1 MKRTAMDTLYKYL
14 KPDLIGACLP
24 AAGDGSLRATQPAA
38 LNDPFE
44 CFMAPGNA
52 EVFGAG
58 NQVIADMLSGLN
70 GTTPVKPDSVE
81 KARCKSGSL
90 FLRDLLV
97 EQLSQRYGIVSFAS
111 DPLHPVMWA
120 HYGNYGTGFVIGY
133 DRAIITGLCD
143 RTDPLREIHYDSRV
157 LPLVTLDV
165 LNEKN
170 VDNLLSKKSDVWEYE
185 KEWRLVVELKHT
197 IGTGNV
203 DQLGYPINLLRVP
216 NEAVAEVY
224 YTERTPAEAVLTI
237 SDRLSNSNNRYG
249 TTNPIKLVTTAGSR
263 YNPEQ

>member
-133 DRAIITGLCD
+133 DRAIITSLCD

-170 VDNLLSKKSDVWEYE
+170 VDNLLSKEERRVGIRERVASRCRTENIPSERATLTNWGIQSTCSECPTKPWRRCTTP
-185 KEWRLVVELKHT
+185 KELPQR
-197 IGTGNV
+197 
-203 DQLGYPINLLRVP
+203 R
-216 NEAVAEVY
+216 
-224 YTERTPAEAVLTI
+224 
-237 SDRLSNSNNRYG
+237 S
-249 TTNPIKLVTTAGSR
+249 
-263 YNPEQ
+263 